1 MKKKMTNEKII
12 EEFINAAVNMD
23 IISAKDSCKKAIN
36 QGLDPYEFI
45 EQAITKALVI
55 IGDKFENEEF
65 FLPELFMAAEIVKKS
80 MKILEPHIKG
90 SSKKKSLGKI
100 VIGTAKS
107 DMHDIGKNI
116 VSFFLQ
122 AEGFEVVDLGVDVSP
137 ERFVEAVRNEKP
149 DILAISA
156 LITLTM
162 PEVSNTLKALEEANL
177 RNQVKIIV
185 GGAPMTQEFVD
196 DIGADALAKNAID
209 GVKKCKG
216 WVGL

>member
-1 MKKKMTNEKII
+1 MAKEKII
-12 EEFINAAVNMD
+12 EDFIHAAVNMD
-23 IISAKDSCKKAIN
+23 ILTAKDSCKKVIN
-36 QGLDPYEFI
+36 QGLDPYVFI
-45 EQAITKALVI
+45 EHAITKALVI

-90 SSKKKSLGKI
+90 SGKKRNVGKI
-100 VIGTAKS
+100 IIGTAKS

-177 RNQVKIIV
+177 RNQVKVIV

>member
-1 MKKKMTNEKII
+1 MANEKII
-12 EEFINAAVNMD
+12 EDFINAAVNMD
-23 IISAKDSCKKAIN
+23 IRAAKESCKIALT
-36 QGLDPYEFI
+36 QGIDPYEFI

-65 FLPELFMAAEIVKKS
+65 FLPELFMAAEIVKKA

-90 SSKKKSLGKI
+90 SEKRKNLGKI
-100 VIGTAKS
+100 VIGTAKG

-116 VSFFLQ
+116 VSFFLE
-122 AEGFEVVDLGVDVSP
+122 AEGFEVIDLGVDVSA
-137 ERFVEAVRNEKP
+137 EKFVEAVRTEKP

-162 PEVSNTLKALEEANL
+162 PEVSNTMKALEEANL
-177 RNQVKIIV
+177 REKIKVIV
-185 GGAPMTQEFVD
+185 GGAPITQEFVD
-196 DIGADALAKNAID
+196 DIRANALARNAID

>member
-1 MKKKMTNEKII
+1 MKMTKEII
-12 EEFINAAVNMD
+12 AEDFIKAAINMD
-23 IISAKDSCKKAIN
+23 IRAAKESTKKAITE
-36 QGLDPYEFI
+36 GIDPYDFI
-45 EQAITKALVI
+45 ETAIAKALNI

-90 SSKKKSLGKI
+90 SGKQKKLGKI
-100 VIGTAKS
+100 AIGTAKS

-116 VSFFLQ
+116 VSFFLE
-122 AEGFEVVDLGVDVSP
+122 AEGFEVIDLGVDVSP
-137 ERFVEAVRNEKP
+137 EQFVETVRNEKP

-162 PEVSNTLKALEEANL
+162 PEVSNTLKALENANL

-185 GGAPMTQEFVD
+185 GGAPITQEFID
-196 DIGADALAKNAID
+196 DIGADALAANAID
-209 GVKKCKG
+209 GVKKCKR
-216 WVGL
+216 WVGA

>member
-1 MKKKMTNEKII
+1 MDKIV
-12 EEFINAAVNMD
+12 EDFINAAVNMD
-23 IISAKDSCKKAIN
+23 IKAAKESCKAAMT
-36 QGLDPYEFI
+36 QGMDPYEFI
-45 EQAITKALVI
+45 EHAITRALGI

-65 FLPELFMAAEIVKKS
+65 FLPELFMAAEIVKKA

-90 SSKKKSLGKI
+90 SGKKKKIGKI

-116 VSFFLQ
+116 VNFFLE
-122 AEGFEVVDLGVDVSP
+122 AEGFEVIDLGVDVPP
-137 ERFVEAVRNEKP
+137 EKFVETVRNEKP

-162 PEVSNTLKALEEANL
+162 PEVSNTMKALEEANL
-177 RNQVKIIV
+177 RDNVKVIV
-185 GGAPMTQEFVD
+185 GGAPITQEFID
-196 DIGADALAKNAID
+196 EIGADALAKNAID

-216 WVGL
+216 WVGI

>member
-1 MKKKMTNEKII
+1 MTKEKIA
-12 EEFINAAVNMD
+12 EDFINAAVNMD
-23 IISAKDSCKKAIN
+23 IRSAKGACKEAIAK
-36 QGLDPYEFI
+36 GIDPYEFI
-45 EQAITKALVI
+45 EKAITKALTI

-90 SSKKKSLGKI
+90 SGKKKNLGKV

-116 VSFFLQ
+116 VSFFLE
-122 AEGFEVVDLGVDVSP
+122 AEGFEVIDLGVDVP
-137 ERFVEAVRNEKP
+137 AEKFVEVVRNEKP

-162 PEVSNTLKALEEANL
+162 PEVSNTMKALENANI
-177 RNQVKIIV
+177 RNQVKVII
-185 GGAPMTQEFVD
+185 GGAPITQEFVE
-196 DIGADALAKNAID
+196 DIGADALALNAID
-209 GVKKCKG
+209 GVKKCKR
-216 WVGL
+216 WVGA

>member
-1 MKKKMTNEKII
+1 MAKEKIV
-12 EEFINAAVNMD
+12 EDFVNAAVNMD
-23 IISAKDSCKKAIN
+23 IKIAKDSCKKAMN
-36 QGLDPYEFI
+36 QGMDPYEFI
-45 EQAITKALVI
+45 EQAISKALVL

-90 SSKKKSLGKI
+90 SGKKKNIGKI

-122 AEGFEVVDLGVDVSP
+122 AEGFEVIDLGVDVSP
-137 ERFVEAVRNEKP
+137 EKFVEVVRNEKP
-149 DILAISA
+149 DILGISV

-162 PEVSNTLKALEEANL
+162 PEVSNTMKALEKANL

-185 GGAPMTQEFVD
+185 GGAPITQEFID
-196 DIGADALAKNAID
+196 DIGADAIALNAID
-209 GVKKCKG
+209 GIKKCKR
-216 WVGL
+216 WVGV

>member
-1 MKKKMTNEKII
+1 MAKEKIV
-12 EEFINAAVNMD
+12 EDFVNAAVNMD
-23 IISAKDSCKKAIN
+23 IKIAKDSCKKAMN
-36 QGLDPYEFI
+36 QGMDPYEFI
-45 EQAITKALVI
+45 EQAISKALGL

-90 SSKKKSLGKI
+90 SGKKKNIGKI

-122 AEGFEVVDLGVDVSP
+122 AEGFEVIDLGVDVSP
-137 ERFVEAVRNEKP
+137 EKFVEVVRNEKP
-149 DILAISA
+149 DILGISV

-162 PEVSNTLKALEEANL
+162 PEVSNTMKALEKANL

-185 GGAPMTQEFVD
+185 GGAPITQEFID
-196 DIGADALAKNAID
+196 DIGADAIALNAID
-209 GVKKCKG
+209 GIKKCKR
-216 WVGL
+216 WVGV

>member
-1 MKKKMTNEKII
+1 MAKEKII
-12 EEFINAAVNMD
+12 DDFINAAVNMN
-23 IISAKDSCKKAIN
+23 IKSAKESCTKAIS
-36 QGLDPYEFI
+36 QGMDPYEFI
-45 EQAITKALVI
+45 EQAITKALEI
-55 IGDKFENEEF
+55 IGEKFENEEF
-65 FLPELFMAAEIVKKS
+65 FLPELFMAAEIVKKA

-90 SSKKKSLGKI
+90 SGKKKHLGKI

-116 VSFFLQ
+116 VSFFLE
-122 AEGFEVVDLGVDVSP
+122 AEGFEVIDLGVDVSP
-137 ERFVEAVRNEKP
+137 EKFVETVRKEKP

-162 PEVSNTLKALEEANL
+162 PEVSNTMKALEEANL
-177 RNQVKIIV
+177 RNQIKVII
-185 GGAPMTQEFVD
+185 GGAPITQEFVD

-216 WVGL
+216 WVGV

>member
-1 MKKKMTNEKII
+1 MAKEKII
-12 EEFINAAVNMD
+12 EDFIHAAVNMD
-23 IISAKDSCKKAIN
+23 ILTAKDSCKKVIN
-36 QGLDPYEFI
+36 QGLDPYVFI
-45 EQAITKALVI
+45 EHAITKALVI

-90 SSKKKSLGKI
+90 SGKKRNVGKI
-100 VIGTAKS
+100 IIGTAKS

-122 AEGFEVVDLGVDVSP
+122 AEGFEVIDLGVDVSP

-177 RNQVKIIV
+177 RNQVKVIV

>member
-1 MKKKMTNEKII
+1 MAKEKII
-12 EEFINAAVNMD
+12 EDFIHAALNMD
-23 IISAKDSCKKAIN
+23 IMSAKDSCKEVIN

-90 SSKKKSLGKI
+90 SGKKRNVGKI
-100 VIGTAKS
+100 IIGTAKN

-122 AEGFEVVDLGVDVSP
+122 AEGFEVIDLGVDVSP

-177 RNQVKIIV
+177 RNQVNVIV

>member
-1 MKKKMTNEKII
+1 MAKEKIV
-12 EEFINAAVNMD
+12 EDFVNAAVNMD
-23 IISAKDSCKKAIN
+23 IKIAKDSCKKAMN
-36 QGLDPYEFI
+36 QGMDPYEFI
-45 EQAITKALVI
+45 EQAISKALGL

-90 SSKKKSLGKI
+90 SGKKKNIGKI

-122 AEGFEVVDLGVDVSP
+122 AEGFEVIDLGVDVSP
-137 ERFVEAVRNEKP
+137 EKFVEVVRNEKP
-149 DILAISA
+149 DILGISV

-162 PEVSNTLKALEEANL
+162 PEVSNTMKALEKANL

-185 GGAPMTQEFVD
+185 GGAPITQEFID
-196 DIGADALAKNAID
+196 DIGADAIALNAID
-209 GVKKCKG
+209 GIKKCKR
-216 WVGL
+216 WVGYEC

>member
-1 MKKKMTNEKII
+1 MSKEKII
-12 EEFINAAVNMD
+12 EDFVNAAVNMD
-23 IISAKDSCKKAIN
+23 IKTAKDSCKEAIN
-36 QGLDPYEFI
+36 QGIDPYEFI
-45 EQAITKALVI
+45 EKAITKALVI

-80 MKILEPHIKG
+80 MRILEPHIKG
-90 SSKKKSLGKI
+90 SGKRKNLGKI

-116 VSFFLQ
+116 VNFFLQ
-122 AEGFEVVDLGVDVSP
+122 AEGFEVIDLGVDVSP
-137 ERFVEAVRNEKP
+137 EKFVEAVRKEKP
-149 DILAISA
+149 DILAIST

-162 PEVSNTLKALEEANL
+162 PEVSNTLKALENANL
-177 RNQVKIIV
+177 RKGVKVII
-185 GGAPMTQEFVD
+185 GGAPITQEFID
-196 DIGADALAKNAID
+196 DIGADAMAKNAID

>member
-1 MKKKMTNEKII
+1 MAKENII
-12 EEFINAAVNMD
+12 EDFVNAAVNMD
-23 IISAKDSCKKAIN
+23 IKIAKDSCKKAMIE
-36 QGLDPYEFI
+36 GIDPYEFI
-45 EQAITKALVI
+45 ELAITKALAI
-55 IGDKFENEEF
+55 IGDKFESEEF

-90 SSKKKSLGKI
+90 SGKKKSLGKI

-122 AEGFEVVDLGVDVSP
+122 AEGFEVIDLGVDVSP
-137 ERFVEAVRNEKP
+137 EKFIETVRNEKP

-162 PEVSNTLKALEEANL
+162 PEVSNTLKALENANL
-177 RNQVKIIV
+177 RKEVKVII
-185 GGAPMTQEFVD
+185 GGAPMTQEFIN
-196 DIGADALAKNAID
+196 DIGADALAVNAID
-209 GVKKCKG
+209 GVKKCKR
-216 WVGL
+216 WVGA

>member
-1 MKKKMTNEKII
+1 MAKEKIA
-12 EEFINAAVNMD
+12 EDFINAAVEMD
-23 IISAKDSCKKAIN
+23 IRNAKEACKKAIAEGVN
-36 QGLDPYEFI
+36 PYEFI
-45 EQAITKALVI
+45 EMAITKALTI

-90 SSKKKSLGKI
+90 SGKKKTHGKI

-122 AEGFEVVDLGVDVSP
+122 AEGFEVIDLGVDVSP
-137 ERFVEAVRNEKP
+137 EKFVEVVRNEKP
-149 DILAISA
+149 DILGISV

-162 PEVSNTLKALEEANL
+162 PEVSNTMKALEKANL
-177 RNQVKIIV
+177 RNQVKVIV
-185 GGAPMTQEFVD
+185 GGAPITQEFID
-196 DIGADALAKNAID
+196 DIGADAIALNAID
-209 GVKKCKG
+209 GIKKCKR
-216 WVGL
+216 WVGV